1 MQLHEKLLRAGIK
14 AMEDQGF
21 RVIRLDRRIIPDAIA
36 VKEKEIIALEADTN
50 PTNIWLTKRRFDKG
64 SQYDAEIII
73 TKPYSSQYHKA
84 ETYYRVLELHQEGK
98 YSYREIRRKVMQEL
112 QLKSLSVS
120 IIYDWIK
127 GRKKPLTLLE
137 NA

>member
-1 MQLHEKLLRAGIK
+1 MNLHEQLLRAGIK
-14 AMEDQGF
+14 AMREQGF

-36 VKEKEIIALEADTN
+36 IKEKEIIALEANTT
-50 PTNIWLTKRRFDKG
+50 PTTIWLSKRRFEKG
-64 SQYDAEIII
+64 SQYDAEIVI

-84 ETYYRVLELHQEGK
+84 ETYYRVLELYRKRG
-98 YSYREIRRKVMQEL
+98 YSYREIRRKVMEEL
-112 QLKSLSVS
+112 QLKSLSIS
-120 IIYDWIK
+120 TICDWIK

>member
-1 MQLHEKLLRAGIK
+1 MKSHEQLLRAGIK

-21 RVIRLDRRIIPDAIA
+21 RVIRLDRRLVPDAIA
-36 VKEKEIIALEADTN
+36 IKEEEIVALEADTT
-50 PTNIWLTKRRFDKG
+50 PTSVWLSTRRFDKG

-84 ETYYRVLELHQEGK
+84 ETYYRVLELYQQKE
-98 YSYREIRRKVMQEL
+98 YSYREIRRKIMKEL
-112 QLKSLSVS
+112 QLKSLSIS
-120 IIYDWIK
+120 TICDWIK

>member
-1 MQLHEKLLRAGIK
+1 MRLHEQLLRAGIK
-14 AMEDQGF
+14 AMKDQGF

-36 VKEKEIIALEADTN
+36 IKEKEVVALEADTT
-50 PTNIWLTKRRFDKG
+50 PTNVWLSTRRFDKG

-73 TKPYSSQYHKA
+73 TKPYSFQYHKA
-84 ETYYRVLELHQEGK
+84 QTYHRVLELHKTGE
-98 YSYREIRRKVMQEL
+98 YSYREIRRKVMREL

-120 IIYDWIK
+120 TICDWIK

-137 NA
+137 SA